1 MILPEI
7 QFTNLSSRSK
17 MSQFSYSAE
26 QLNEVADR
34 ALAIAKQMGA
44 SAAVVSVSEGYGLS
58 VNVRNLQPETVELM
72 RDKGLGVTVHMGLRR
87 GNASTSDFS
96 GNSLENT
103 VKAALDI
110 ARYTAED
117 DCAGLPDADRMA
129 SVEQRQRNLDLYHP
143 WDLSTDKAI
152 ELACSMESA
161 ALETDKAIANS
172 DGAGVSTY
180 QGQFVLANS
189 TGFMGGYPYSRH
201 SYSAAPIA
209 KMKTRKGES
218 MQREGWYSSQ
228 RSQQLLAD
236 PSALGRYAAQ
246 RALSRLG
253 ARKIPTAKVP
263 VLFEAPLACGL
274 LGSFVQ
280 AVSGGALYRKSSFLL
295 DSLGKQ
301 VFAKHIDIHEDPF
314 LVGGFGSSMFD
325 DEGVATQARH
335 LVNAGIVQGYFLGS
349 YSARKLK
356 MQTTGNAGGAHNLRF
371 SSRKTRAGDSL
382 VEMLKKLDTGLFV
395 TDVMGQGVNYVNGD
409 YSRGASGYW
418 VEKGII
424 QFPVEEITI
433 ASNLKTMFKGI
444 SAVGADEIV
453 RGTKVSG
460 SVLINEM
467 SIAGN

>member
-1 MILPEI
+1 
-7 QFTNLSSRSK
+7 
-17 MSQFSYSAE
+17 MSQFSYSSE

-34 ALAIAKQMGA
+34 ALGIAKRLGA
-44 SAAVVSVSEGYGLS
+44 TASVVSVSEGYGVS

-72 RDKGLGVTVHMGLRR
+72 RDKGLGVTVHLGLRR

-96 GNSLENT
+96 AGSVEAT

-117 DCAGLPDADRMA
+117 DCAGLPDRDRVA
-129 SVEQRQRNLDLYHP
+129 NPEQRNRNLDLFHP
-143 WDLSTDKAI
+143 WDLATDSAI
-152 ELACSMESA
+152 ELACTMESA
-161 ALETDKAIANS
+161 ALETDKAIGNS
-172 DGAGVSTY
+172 DGASVSTY
-180 QGQFVLANS
+180 QGQFAMANS
-189 TGFMGGYPYSRH
+189 DGFLGGYPYSRH
-201 SYSAAPIA
+201 SLSVAPIA
-209 KMKTRKGES
+209 KMKTKRGES

-228 RSQQLLAD
+228 RAEHLLAD
-236 PSALGRYAAQ
+236 PKALGLYAAQ

-253 ARKIPTAKVP
+253 ARKVPTCKVP

-301 VFAKHIDIHEDPF
+301 VFSKHIDIYEDPF
-314 LVGGFGSSMFD
+314 TIGAFGSSAFD
-325 DEGVATQARH
+325 DEGVATQARQ
-335 LVNAGIVQGYFLGS
+335 VVDAGAVQGYFLGS
-349 YSARKLK
+349 YSARKLN
-356 MQTTGNAGGAHNLRF
+356 MQTTGNAGGAHNLRL
-371 SSRKTRAGDSL
+371 SSRKTKLGDNL
-382 VEMLKKLDTGLFV
+382 AEMLKKLDTGLFL

-433 ASNLKTMFKGI
+433 AGNLKTMFKGI
-444 SAVGADEIV
+444 VAVGSDEII
-453 RGTKVSG
+453 RGTKTCG
-460 SVLINEM
+460 SVLINQM
-467 SIAGN
+467 AVAGD